1 MTEAVRLDTT
11 QTTSRPTTGVPTR
24 PDLSGPVSRPAPPQP
39 QPRRRHVPAWHT
51 LLTLLTLVALTAFGA
66 LLRAHGFSG
75 LGLYRDDAWVALS
88 GRVGIGLAWHMWAT
102 APGWFFLVR
111 TFTGLTAGTTAWQ
124 QVPAFVAGVT
134 CIPAMY
140 ALSRWFRL
148 NRLAALATAAAV
160 SLSPMCVVY
169 STRVKEYEAD
179 LLVTCLLLA
188 LGEAARRRPGPRR
201 VGLLAVASVVAF
213 LLSASV
219 APVIVGAWIAVAVFT
234 RRRAPRGWPRHVTGA
249 AAATAVGCALV
260 ALAFYAHPS
269 PAVVRFWGDAFLS
282 RSSPDAFFSS
292 LGSSTWHLFSSAAG
306 LGSLS
311 PAARALLLVA
321 WFALMVVG
329 LSRNAAMVAPA
340 VAVAV
345 AYVAS
350 AAHVEPLG
358 TGRTDEYLYPALLLL
373 TAAGA
378 TRVVVAA
385 GGRLRRLPRPQ
396 VAIATATLAVGTLA
410 VLVTGLFAWHA
421 YATRPVYPGVD
432 VRALAADLQRHEQ
445 PGDRIFVSELMR
457 YPWALYETHP
467 PDVVLGRDW
476 SAGFTVE
483 SADPAVFIA
492 PSEYYEG
499 GSDPRAWAAQ
509 VSAEHPHRLWYV
521 WSPPLAGLNPSY
533 AALRADGW
541 RPVTT
546 LRATGCSATLLV
558 RA

>member
-1 MTEAVRLDTT
+1 MTNAVGLDAALS
-11 QTTSRPTTGVPTR
+11 TSGPTR
-24 PDLSGPVSRPAPPQP
+24 APAGPGPSGAASRPAPALAA
-39 QPRRRHVPAWHT
+39 PRRQHAPSWLT
-51 LLTLLTLVALTAFGA
+51 WLTLLALTAFGA

-102 APGWFFLVR
+102 APGWFFLER
-111 TFTGLTAGTTAWQ
+111 TFTGLTPGTTAWQ
-124 QVPAFVAGVT
+124 QLPAFVAGVA

-148 NRLAALATAAAV
+148 HRVAALATAAAV
-160 SLSPMCVVY
+160 SLSPMCVTY

-179 LLVTCLLLA
+179 LLLTCLILA
-188 LGEAARRRPGPRR
+188 LAEAVRRRPGPRHVR
-201 VGLLAVASVVAF
+201 RLAVASVVAF

-219 APVIVGAWIAVAVFT
+219 APIIVGAWIAVVVLI
-234 RRRAPRGWPRHVTGA
+234 RPGAPKDWPRHVLGA
-249 AAATAVGCALV
+249 AAATAAGCALV

-282 RSSPDAFFSS
+282 WRSAAAFFST
-292 LGSSTWHLFSSAAG
+292 LGSSTWHLLSSLAG

-311 PAARALLLVA
+311 PAVRALLLAA
-321 WFALMVVG
+321 WIALMVIG
-329 LSRNAAMVAPA
+329 LYRNVAMVSPA
-340 VAVAV
+340 LAVAV

-373 TAAGA
+373 TAVGVTRTVALAG
-378 TRVVVAA
+378 R
-385 GGRLRRLPRPQ
+385 RLRQLPRPQ
-396 VAIATATLAVGTLA
+396 VVTAAVAAVTLAG
-410 VLVTGLFAWHA
+410 LVAGLFAVHA

-432 VRALAADLQRHEQ
+432 VRALAADLRQHQ
-445 PGDRIFVSELMR
+445 LPGDHIFVSELIR

-467 PDVVLGRDW
+467 PDVILGGDW
-476 SAGFTVE
+476 SAGFTVK
-483 SADPAVFIA
+483 STDPTVFIA

-499 GSDPRAWAAQ
+499 GSEPRAWAAG
-509 VSAEHPHRLWYV
+509 VSAEHLHRLWYV
-521 WSPPLAGLNPSY
+521 WSPPLAGFNPSY

-558 RA
+558 HA